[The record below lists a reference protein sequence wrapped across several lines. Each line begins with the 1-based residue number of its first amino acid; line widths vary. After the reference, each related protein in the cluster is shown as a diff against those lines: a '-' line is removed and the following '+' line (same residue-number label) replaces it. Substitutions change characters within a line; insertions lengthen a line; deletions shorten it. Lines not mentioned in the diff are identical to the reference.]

1 MNSRTRS
8 VSRLALALAAL
19 GAAGTAPAITI
30 TASQDANTLVSSL
43 LAGANTG
50 IVVTSAS
57 LSGHSETLNFGGL
70 DLSPLTSSGTY
81 TNSSGTYG
89 IGSGVV
95 LSTGGVEGAQFG
107 GVDIWPGYGDGP
119 NTSEGNGYPFGTG
132 FDPGQIPDPNNP
144 PPSGVPAT
152 AAQEALLDPI
162 TGDLST
168 QTFYDHFDVTE
179 LVINFDMQ
187 PGFNTVAFN
196 IVFGSEEY
204 PEYVVSSY
212 IDGFGMFLNGTN
224 LAEVNGKPVNIKHPD
239 MTGNISG
246 TELDGILAPGGNPVL
261 TFSGLVNPA
270 GNTLRFIVADTSDG
284 VLDTTVYFSA
294 LKGLNQVPLPAGA
307 WLLGTGLAALGARR
321 LLRGPP
327 GQGCDLT

>member
-8 VSRLALALAAL
+8 VSSFALALAAL

-30 TASQDANTLVSSL
+30 TASQDANNLVNAL

-50 IVVTSAS
+50 IVVTGAS
-57 LSGHSETLNFGGL
+57 LSGHSETLNLGGL

-81 TNSSGTYG
+81 SNSTNTYG
-89 IGSGVV
+89 IGPGVV
-95 LSTGGVEGAQFG
+95 LSTGGVEGVQYE

-132 FDPGQIPDPNNP
+132 FDPGQVPDPNNP
-144 PPSGVPAT
+144 PSPGVPAT

-162 TGDLST
+162 TGDPST

-187 PGFNTVAFN
+187 QGFDRVAFN

-204 PEYVVSSY
+204 PEFVDSPY

-224 LAEVNGKPVNIKHPD
+224 IAQVNGQPVNIKHPD
-239 MTGNISG
+239 MTGTISG

-261 TFSGLVNPA
+261 TFSGLVNPT

-294 LKGLNQVPLPAGA
+294 LTGLNQVPLPAGV
-307 WLLGTGLAALGARR
+307 WLLGTGLAGLVGRR
-321 LLRGPP
+321 LVRGKSD
-327 GQGCDLT
+327 GVST